1 MTESRFPRHFAA
13 LRYGRFALVAALAG
27 LMLALAACGSTKV
40 YTADKTIVYN
50 GAIFNVSNVQRISSR
65 SEAELPNGQTVNLRG
80 MDRNGIEALLDE
92 HGSMVVTN
100 VVEMD
105 TQEMVY
111 QRAKV
116 EKYSQYSKM
125 AKNFDSAQ
133 KNITKFVAD
142 KKKTQLKL

>member
-80 MDRNGIEALLDE
+80 MDRKGIEALLDE